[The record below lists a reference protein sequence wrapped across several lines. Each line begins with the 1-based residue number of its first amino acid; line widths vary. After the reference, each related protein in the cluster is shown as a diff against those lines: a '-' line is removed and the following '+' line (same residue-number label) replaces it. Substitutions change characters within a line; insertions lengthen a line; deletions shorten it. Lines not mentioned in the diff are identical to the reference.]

1 MKNILT
7 KLNIIQTKLSVPKNQ
22 RNNFGNYNY
31 RSSEDILEG
40 VKPLLDET
48 KTIINVSDE
57 IEMFDNRFYVKATA
71 TIYDIETGESI
82 SAVGYAREEESKKG
96 MDASQL
102 TGSTSSYA
110 RKYAL
115 NGLLAIDDSKDADA
129 MDNNKQAGKTQ
140 DKKEENKE
148 FISQPQQKRLFAIAK
163 SNAELVK
170 GVIKKYGHESTST
183 IKKQEYQG
191 ICDDI
196 ENLVK
201 SGE

>member
-115 NGLLAIDDSKDADA
+115 NGLLAIDDNKDADSIEP
-129 MDNNKQAGKTQ
+129 NNKSTKTQ
-140 DKKEENKE
+140 AQQNSSKQNIDKRSQLLGEILKIAESKKVSAEMLTEIVKEDFK
-148 FISQPQQKRLFAIAK
+148 KK
-163 SNAELVK
+163 SSAEL
-170 GVIKKYGHESTST
+170 TM
-183 IKKQEYQG
+183 QELYALKRKLN
-191 ICDDI
+191 
-196 ENLVK
+196 E
-201 SGE
+201 